1 MESGGGNKNK
11 SQALLSRK
19 RRSAMKN
26 KIAVLVKVIVLAA
39 ILVLYILYLVCN
51 SRYVLAKR
59 FFNINVYQYDVIEV
73 ENTLSNLSYAG
84 KYEMT
89 MQVGEG
95 MFDEFVTDLG
105 LEEIVE
111 KEELEHVNEDYFE
124 GEVLDGGGIFFG
136 STWPA
141 KSNNWFPFFYDGMPK
156 SVYTAV
162 RYEEPENG
170 TYKVRLIYK
179 E

>member
-1 MESGGGNKNK
+1 
-11 SQALLSRK
+11 
-19 RRSAMKN
+19 MKN

-39 ILVLYILYLVCN
+39 ILVLYILYLICN
-51 SRYVLAKR
+51 SRYHLAKR

-73 ENTLSNLSYAG
+73 ENMLANSSYTG

-95 MFDEFVTDLG
+95 QFDEFVADLG

-111 KEELEHVNEDYFE
+111 KEELEHINEDYFE
-124 GEVLDGGGIFFG
+124 GEVLDGGGIFYRISG
-136 STWPA
+136 QKRNIWY
-141 KSNNWFPFFYDGMPK
+141 PFFSDMPK
-156 SVYTAV
+156 SVYTVV

-170 TYKVRLIYK
+170 AYKVRLIYK